1 MRYGILVSLSAAM
14 CAFGVEAVKVGQ
26 EAAEQTGSDLSFL
39 NDNTETASS
48 EPTAAQQGS
57 DLTAIFAA
65 TAQAEPAAAAPAV
78 EASSAPADEGEQIS
92 TALFDLNAD
101 ELATLMALEDE
112 LYKDGDLND
121 ETLDKLE
128 KEMAAIE
135 QQMMSDSAV
144 DGEGELDDL
153 DDPIADEVG
162 DEFDDLVDID
172 DDFEDEFDKLEELN
186 AESEASEK
194 KIENVTPAFAGMKVF
209 CADTTSAYE
218 AQISE

>member
-1 MRYGILVSLSAAM
+1 M

-39 NDNTETASS
+39 TDNTETASS

-101 ELATLMALEDE
+101 ELATLMAMEEE
-112 LYKDGDLND
+112 LYK
-121 ETLDKLE
+121 E
-128 KEMAAIE
+128 I
-135 QQMMSDSAV
+135 
-144 DGEGELDDL
+144 ELDDL
-153 DDPIADEVG
+153 GAVIDTDLKEIAAVEQAEEALDAMETG
-162 DEFDDLVDID
+162 SFDADAIAQWEQEML
-172 DDFEDEFDKLEELN
+172 
-186 AESEASEK
+186 A
-194 KIENVTPAFAGMKVF
+194 IE
-209 CADTTSAYE
+209 
-218 AQISE
+218 